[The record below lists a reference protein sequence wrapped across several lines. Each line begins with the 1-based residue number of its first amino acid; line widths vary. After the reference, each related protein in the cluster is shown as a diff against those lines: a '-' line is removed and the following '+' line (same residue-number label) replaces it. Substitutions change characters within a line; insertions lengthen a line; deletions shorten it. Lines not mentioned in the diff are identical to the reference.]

1 MGPKK
6 GSKSPDETGSRGA
19 PDDDNGHK
27 SRSQSAKRKSTAPQP
42 DAPRETLENEAND
55 QAPEEVNILGAEEAQ
70 DAAHDAFEEILR
82 RQVAKCAEVVTHVTA
97 RIEDVRTDTSRGNL
111 ARLKMTIATLA
122 RLRVQVEET
131 WKEIVEHNRAQGL
144 GETMNIRRCRIIYTN
159 VIIGMDDVK
168 DAAGLMHDENTVVR
182 NEANEEGPGNMK
194 KLAMELRP
202 KNPLNKESTL
212 EEQFS
217 WFPAFQSFFKWNE
230 TILRIV

>member
-6 GSKSPDETGSRGA
+6 GPKSPDETGSRGA

-82 RQVAKCAEVVTHVTA
+82 RHVAKCAEVVTHVTA

-122 RLRVQVEET
+122 RLQVQVEET
-131 WKEIVEHNRAQGL
+131 WKEIVEHNRAQGQ
-144 GETMNIRRCRIIYTN
+144 
-159 VIIGMDDVK
+159 
-168 DAAGLMHDENTVVR
+168 DAAWLMHDENMVVR